1 MKKFCPQIYQKNIY
15 SINYQKLK
23 KEGIKCLLFDLDNT
37 CIPYK
42 NNKMPKKIKDLF
54 DKLVKMNFKVII
66 FSNSPKRR
74 LQRIIE
80 LNNLKIEYNAS
91 SKKPLPHNYK
101 KVLKKYNY
109 QKEEVCI
116 IGDQLLTD
124 VFGGNKVGIKTCL
137 VDPITKKE
145 FFITK
150 ISRKIENNLFKKLSK
165 QNKLTKGEYYD

>member
-1 MKKFCPQIYQKNIY
+1 MKKFCPKIYQKNIY

-80 LNNLKIEYNAS
+80 LNNLKIEYNDS
-91 SKKPLPHNYK
+91 
-101 KVLKKYNY
+101 
-109 QKEEVCI
+109 
-116 IGDQLLTD
+116 
-124 VFGGNKVGIKTCL
+124 
-137 VDPITKKE
+137 
-145 FFITK
+145 
-150 ISRKIENNLFKKLSK
+150 
-165 QNKLTKGEYYD
+165 